1 MSGGVW
7 GWVDDSSS
15 DDSQAMTDRAGSQGS
30 LAASLMSAINLRSDN
45 KLANISTLN
54 KLLTNWWDFR
64 KKLGAKDGQPKKNQL
79 KKHQNKN
86 KKEKIQEPHYLPIDF
101 SNATEPYHFWEREKL
116 NRSCCNFRGLECL
129 LNRRSAPRHVSLCL
143 TPSVTWD
150 LKDSLFRKTFFL
162 ELECT
167 DIFQ

>member
-1 MSGGVW
+1 MVTVEMSGGVW
-7 GWVDDSSS
+7 EWVDDSSS

-64 KKLGAKDGQPKKNQL
+64 QKLGSQGRAAQEKPIKKTSEQ
-79 KKHQNKN
+79 KQNRK
-86 KKEKIQEPHYLPIDF
+86 KIQEPHYLPIDF
-101 SNATEPYHFWEREKL
+101 SNAMGPYQFWEKEKL
-116 NRSCCNFRGLECL
+116 NWSRCNFRGLECL

-150 LKDSLFRKTFFL
+150 LKDSLFR
-162 ELECT
+162 
-167 DIFQ
+167 